1 MHIEQLNHWSGEL
14 GREMRLNRYGH
25 SGMPIV
31 VFPSS
36 GGTHTEYYDFGMID
50 VCHDFIESGKV
61 QFFTL
66 ASIDSE
72 SWLHNSKPAHDRALA
87 HAAYD
92 RYVISEAIPFIKHK
106 TGWFDPMMTTGCS
119 MGAYHALNFFLRHP
133 DVFQTTVALSGVYDV
148 RFFFGDYGNDP
159 LVYEN
164 SPSDYI
170 WNQND
175 GWFID
180 RYRSADIIICT
191 GLGDWEQD
199 GLPSYYTLKEA
210 FEEKQIPALFDEWG
224 EDVFHDWIW
233 WRRQMPHYLGKLLK

>member
-1 MHIEQLNHWSGEL
+1 MHIEHLNHWSGEL
-14 GREMRLNRYGH
+14 GREMLLNRYGH
-25 SGMPIV
+25 SGMPIL

-36 GGTHTEYYDFGMID
+36 GGTHFEYYDFGIID

-72 SWLHNSKPAHDRALA
+72 SWLHDSKPAHDRALA
-87 HAAYD
+87 HEAYD
-92 RYVISEAIPFIKHK
+92 RYVISEVIPFIKHK
-106 TGWFDPMMTTGCS
+106 TGWFDSMMTTGCS
-119 MGAYHALNFFLRHP
+119 MGAYHALNFLETSGCLPNNRCTQRCLRCTFL
-133 DVFQTTVALSGVYDV
+133 
-148 RFFFGDYGNDP
+148 FGDYGNDP

-191 GLGDWEQD
+191 GRGDWEQD
-199 GLPSYYTLKEA
+199 GLPSYFTLKEA
-210 FEEKQIPALFDEWG
+210 FEEKQIPAWFDEWG
-224 EDVFHDWIW
+224 EDVSHDWAW
-233 WRRQMPHYLGKLLK
+233 WRCQMPYYLGKLL